1 MAFERGFTLVE
12 VLVALAIFGV
22 ALTAAVHACAVAT
35 DTALDFRERLLAG
48 WVAENRLAE
57 YQLGRVAQPGENA
70 GSAVQG
76 GIAFRWQERVS
87 AAEAPY
93 NRRVEVEVL
102 REDAASHVLARV
114 VGYAMRTP

>member
-12 VLVALAIFGV
+12 ILVALAIFGV
-22 ALTAAVHACAVAT
+22 ALTAALRACAMAT

-57 YQLGRVAQPGENA
+57 YQLGRLPELGENT
-70 GSAVQG
+70 GTAVQG
-76 GIAFRWQERVS
+76 GIAFRWRERVS
-87 AAEAPY
+87 ATQTPSQ
-93 NRRVEVEVL
+93 RRVEIEVSL
-102 REDAASHVLARV
+102 ADVSGHFLARS